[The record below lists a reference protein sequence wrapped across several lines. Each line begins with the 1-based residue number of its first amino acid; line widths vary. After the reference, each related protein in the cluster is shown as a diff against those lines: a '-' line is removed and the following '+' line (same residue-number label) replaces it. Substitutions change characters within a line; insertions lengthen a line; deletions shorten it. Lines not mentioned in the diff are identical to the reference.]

1 MDTGNEELG
10 VYTLINTYI
19 PLGVIVPVCLSNKCL
34 FFLFCTLRTSV
45 YKTYVVVLLEK

>member
-34 FFLFCTLRTSV
+34 FFYFVPSEHQYTRPMSLYC
-45 YKTYVVVLLEK
+45 